1 MILLFTMILLTYF
14 RENPM
19 LLFLLSNSY
28 LANFTKKLSIVKKNV
43 FCHVAI
49 TAGMEVAQN
58 YWLYG

>member
-1 MILLFTMILLTYF
+1 MILLTYF

-28 LANFTKKLSIVKKNV
+28 LANFTKKLTIVKKNV
-43 FCHVAI
+43 FCNTAI